1 MKIYKSIKEIDKN
14 ENTVLTIGTFDGI
27 HEGHKVLF
35 KKLKDYSTQNNLRNI
50 VVTFEPHPRTVVS
63 DFKIKLLTTLEEK
76 GKILEK
82 LGIEN
87 LLVIN
92 FSKEFSQQSADEF
105 ITNIICGKIG
115 VKHIIV
121 GHDHKFGK
129 DRDGNDVELI
139 ELGKKYNFTVESVDP
154 VQFGDEIISSTKVRN
169 ALLSGDVKKANNFL
183 GRNYCFHGTIVKGV
197 SRGTILGFP
206 TANIE
211 VEDANKLIPK
221 NGVYVVKALVEGNTV
236 YGVMNVGLRPTFED
250 TLSVVIEAHLL
261 EFNKDV
267 YGKSIKIE
275 LLKRIRDEKKFN
287 SKEELIYQIG
297 KDKKE
302 AVQFIGSKFL
312 TNNL

>member
-1 MKIYKSIKEIDKN
+1 MKIYKSINEIDKN

-35 KKLKDYSTQNNLRNI
+35 DKLKEYSLQNNLRNI

-63 DFKIKLLTTLEEK
+63 NYQIKLLTTLEEK
-76 GKILEK
+76 GKLLEQ

-105 ITNIICGKIG
+105 IANVICGKIG

-129 DRDGNDVELI
+129 DRNGNDLELI
-139 ELGKKYNFTVESVDP
+139 ELGVENNFTVEKVEP
-154 VQFGDEIISSTKVRN
+154 VKYDDEIISSTKVRD
-169 ALLSGDVKKANNFL
+169 ALLNGDVKKANNFL
-183 GRNYCFHGTIVKGV
+183 GHNYCFHGTVVRGV

-211 VEDANKLIPK
+211 VEDEDKLIPK
-221 NGVYVVKALVEGNTV
+221 NGVYIVKALVEEEIV
-236 YGVMNVGLRPTFED
+236 YGVMNVGLRPTFAD
-250 TLSVVIEAHLL
+250 TLSVVIEAHLF

-267 YGKSIKIE
+267 YGKLIKIE
-275 LLKRIRDEKKFN
+275 LLKRIRDEQKFN
-287 SKEELIYQIG
+287 NKEELIYQIG
-297 KDKKE
+297 KDKRE
-302 AVQFIGSKFL
+302 AIQFVGKII
-312 TNNL
+312 N

>member
-1 MKIYKSIKEIDKN
+1 MKIYKSINEIDKN

-35 KKLKDYSTQNNLRNI
+35 NKLKKYSLQNNLRNV

-63 DFKIKLLTTLEEK
+63 DYKIKLLTTLEEK
-76 GKILEK
+76 GKILEQ

-105 ITNIICGKIG
+105 IINVICGKIG

-121 GHDHKFGK
+121 GHDHKFGN
-129 DRDGNDVELI
+129 DRNGNDLELI
-139 ELGKKYNFTVESVDP
+139 ELGVEHNFTVEKVEP
-154 VQFGDEIISSTKVRN
+154 VKYDDEIISSTKVRD
-169 ALLSGDVKKANNFL
+169 ALLNGDIKKTNNFL

-206 TANIE
+206 TANID
-211 VEDANKLIPK
+211 VENEDKLIPK
-221 NGVYVVKALVEGNTV
+221 NGVYIVKALVEEEIV
-236 YGVMNVGLRPTFED
+236 YGVMNVGLRPTFAD
-250 TLSVVIEAHLL
+250 TLSVVIEAHLF

-267 YGKSIKIE
+267 YGKPIKIE
-275 LLKRIRDEKKFN
+275 LLKRIRDEQKFN
-287 SKEELIYQIG
+287 NKEELIYQIG

-302 AVQFIGSKFL
+302 AIQFVGKII
-312 TNNL
+312 N